1 MSISEAET
9 FVNAARGAPLLKKRD
24 WILAIVKGKRVLD
37 LGVVDHDME
46 RALRADEQWL
56 HGHIKRLASH
66 LVGIDIDESSVSKLR
81 DAGHNAI
88 CADATALRLDEKFDV
103 VVCGDLIEHV
113 TKPLDLL
120 NTIAYH
126 LDVGGRALISSPN
139 ALSVSRIFNIWA
151 DGSTSVNPEH
161 VFWLCPQ
168 TIYQLVSRS
177 DLAIDKLVWLVTDYP
192 ARTRRRFW
200 GRIINSITPRIAARN
215 KLLSDDF
222 GVEMIRSK

>member
-1 MSISEAET
+1 MPISEAEA
-9 FVNAARGAPLLKKRD
+9 FVNAARDAPLLKKRD
-24 WILAIVKGKRVLD
+24 WILEIAKGKRVLD
-37 LGVVDHDME
+37 LGVVDHDVE
-46 RALRADEQWL
+46 RALRADARWL
-56 HGHIKRLASH
+56 HGQIEKVAAY
-66 LVGIDIDESSVSKLR
+66 LVGIDIDESSISKLR
-81 DAGHNAI
+81 DAGHRTL
-88 CADATALRLDEKFDV
+88 CADAATLRLDETFDV

-113 TKPLDLL
+113 TNPLDLL

-126 LDVGGRALISSPN
+126 LGAGGRALISAPN
-139 ALSVSRIFNIWA
+139 PLSLARILNIWA
-151 DGSTSVNPEH
+151 DGSTRVNPEH
-161 VFWLCPQ
+161 VFWFCPQ

-192 ARTRRRFW
+192 ARTRRRLW